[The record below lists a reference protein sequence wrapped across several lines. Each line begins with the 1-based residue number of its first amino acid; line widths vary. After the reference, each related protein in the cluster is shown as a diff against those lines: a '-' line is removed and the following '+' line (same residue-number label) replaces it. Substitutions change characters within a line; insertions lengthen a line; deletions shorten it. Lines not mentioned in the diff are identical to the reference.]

1 MKRGSKDYIGI
12 IQDQQQTHR
21 AQRRQH
27 IIAQIQQPAC
37 NAHDNHQHSP
47 HRRGTPRRQC
57 PVRKQKQAQKR
68 ETGSACPVSRQS
80 LIQAIQNADMQTADS
95 QNMRRS
101 VVAKLLDSIFI
112 KISGLAEQHAHQKAL
127 ALRLQIF
134 GEQELL
140 PYEKSFISPPK
151 L

>member
-1 MKRGSKDYIGI
+1 
-12 IQDQQQTHR
+12 
-21 AQRRQH
+21 
-27 IIAQIQQPAC
+27 
-37 NAHDNHQHSP
+37 
-47 HRRGTPRRQC
+47 
-57 PVRKQKQAQKR
+57 
-68 ETGSACPVSRQS
+68 
-80 LIQAIQNADMQTADS
+80 MQTADS

-112 KISGLAEQHAHQKAL
+112 KISSLAEQHAHQKAL